1 MVSCCVWLSLGR
13 GQIVIVVNPR
23 SVTGFGDDGGRHN
36 WPLVRAC
43 DHVGDNGK
51 VGDHNCH
58 LGGLSLPLSWLWRGL
73 GLQDG
78 GNDGN
83 QDHLCQHLPGKVQ
96 STALLVVTKSTF
108 KAQSHLSSWFTSHR
122 QSLAHKN
129 TLHLLHYHTSLFH
142 SADPSIHSSF
152 SPLALGSFHNGAIWQ
167 SCCQIAGKAGAPAGR
182 HIAFSFKRQLAP
194 DPHGPFCISIF
205 SKDIK
210 DHKTQDTQTTILPI
224 SAIFLV
230 LKVFSCSLLLF
241 CLLLCVTFHW
251 IDKKMI
257 QK

>member
-1 MVSCCVWLSLGR
+1 MRHSIFSKNSGQGKANFRLINKYSNFYTFYTPCSEDFLLISCKSLLQQMADG
-13 GQIVIVVNPR
+13 GQIVIVGNPR

-152 SPLALGSFHNGAIWQ
+152 SPLSHIGSFYNGAIWQ
-167 SCCQIAGKAGAPAGR
+167 SCAR
-182 HIAFSFKRQLAP
+182 
-194 DPHGPFCISIF
+194 
-205 SKDIK
+205 
-210 DHKTQDTQTTILPI
+210 
-224 SAIFLV
+224 
-230 LKVFSCSLLLF
+230 
-241 CLLLCVTFHW
+241 
-251 IDKKMI
+251 
-257 QK
+257 